1 MAVIDAETLTP
12 GQTLSCDICI
22 IGGGAAGITVAHR
35 LLKTGKKIILLES
48 SAVDQRQNGA
58 DEQREIVQ
66 QRESTSAPESQA
78 KLAAA
83 GNPDGHRFLDPVTQ
97 RLYAGEQKQ
106 GLGRDY
112 RFLERS
118 RIRVYGGTTNCWGGW
133 TRSLSPI
140 DFKRTDLLDENLV
153 WPIDAEEMEPHYR
166 SAIRYCSLGDVAP
179 SDYDNP
185 QAWIGR
191 TETPIAYAP
200 QKTGAV
206 RTGVFTVMN
215 GDTTGDHYD
224 GALDFQLMW
233 GKDFVQP
240 TNITVV
246 RNANARYLE
255 SSAGRVTIAHAQT
268 IRRPV
273 GKPPE
278 AGLTFR
284 VSAKAYVVAAGGI
297 ETVRLLFLSKPGGL
311 GNGAG
316 HLGQNFMIHPLNENA
331 GWVKLNEF
339 PDRDKI
345 RNLYTGWP
353 KIKSN
358 SIYAPRIF
366 AAFVPTD
373 AAMKGAIGN
382 YRMLVNFDSG
392 GMNLNWEQTPNRES
406 QITLGTKQDPIFKDP
421 EVKLDFQMTKIEERT
436 AHAAINAV
444 VDELI
449 ALGYA
454 SDGSREPPQ
463 MDWPGDHHMG
473 ATRMS
478 AAKKYGYVDPNC
490 KSWEIDN
497 LYIAS
502 PSVFSTGGVSN
513 PTLTIIA
520 LASRLADHL
529 ARL

>member
-1 MAVIDAETLTP
+1 V
-12 GQTLSCDICI
+12 
-22 IGGGAAGITVAHR
+22 
-35 LLKTGKKIILLES
+35 
-48 SAVDQRQNGA
+48 
-58 DEQREIVQ
+58 
-66 QRESTSAPESQA
+66 
-78 KLAAA
+78 
-83 GNPDGHRFLDPVTQ
+83 
-97 RLYAGEQKQ
+97 GE
-106 GLGRDY
+106 
-112 RFLERS
+112 
-118 RIRVYGGTTNCWGGW
+118 
-133 TRSLSPI
+133 
-140 DFKRTDLLDENLV
+140 KRV
-153 WPIDAEEMEPHYR
+153 WPINAQEMEPHYR
-166 SAIRYCSLGDVAP
+166 SAIQYCSLGDVAP

-185 QAWIGR
+185 QAWINR

-215 GDTTGDHYD
+215 GDSGDHYD
-224 GALDFQLMW
+224 GALDFQLVW
-233 GKDFVQP
+233 GKHFVQP
-240 TNITVV
+240 TNIKVV
-246 RNANARYLE
+246 RNANVRYLE
-255 SSAGRVTIAHAQT
+255 SSADRVTIAHAQT
-268 IRRPV
+268 IKRAA
-273 GKPPE
+273 GKPAEP
-278 AGLTFR
+278 GLRFR
-284 VSAKAYVVAAGGI
+284 VNAKTYVVAAGGI

-311 GNGAG
+311 GNAAG
-316 HLGQNFMIHPLNENA
+316 HLGRNFMIHPLNENA
-331 GWVKLNEF
+331 GWVKLNDF
-339 PDRDKI
+339 PDRGKI

-373 AAMKGAIGN
+373 AALKGKTEPIGN

-392 GMNLNWEQTPNRES
+392 GMNLNWEQTPNPES

-421 EVKLDFQMTKIEERT
+421 EVTLDFHMTGIEERT

-444 VDELI
+444 VDELV

-454 SDGSREPPQ
+454 SDGPRETPQ

-478 AAKKYGYVDPNC
+478 AGRKDGYVDPNC
-490 KSWEIDN
+490 KSWEIQN
-497 LYIAS
+497 LYIAA